1 MEDHFDDFFNVNKDP
16 VSELSKKKKTILDSD
31 SDSDTSVAAPSF
43 MKKATLS
50 DSDES
55 IDEESVYSDDD
66 FEKDSIDGADDDA
79 ASTVKS
85 VSSEK
90 SIKSVKSNLTSEKKK
105 MPEPSIA
112 TMKDKCDEESGK
124 IEDPEVIE
132 TVFSDLTIEAKPELE
147 KEAPT
152 KPAIDRLI
160 IAAEVKASID
170 TKPTGDPAKT
180 QVLGKRLQ
188 KVVQSRRQGSKSKL
202 PLNYTGLGSTAALE
216 DLERFNANGLNLEL
230 QGSRGKRKELYLKWL
245 AEKETKRRAEM
256 SMTKT
261 KTKEINKQK
270 QEELLEKQVE
280 RDGRVDLVNIKLI
293 SFLN

>member
-1 MEDHFDDFFNVNKDP
+1 MGSETEKKRETKMPDKFQAELAAALSKRKSLDEGPFDELDDLLGQKKPNGPSGRKAPSKGLKSSMEDHFDDFFNVNKDP

-43 MKKATLS
+43 MKKVTLS

-124 IEDPEVIE
+124 VEEPKVIE

-147 KEAPT
+147 IEAPT

-188 KVVQSRRQGSKSKL
+188 KVVQSRRQ
-202 PLNYTGLGSTAALE
+202 
-216 DLERFNANGLNLEL
+216 
-230 QGSRGKRKELYLKWL
+230 
-245 AEKETKRRAEM
+245 
-256 SMTKT
+256 
-261 KTKEINKQK
+261 
-270 QEELLEKQVE
+270 
-280 RDGRVDLVNIKLI
+280 
-293 SFLN
+293 